1 MQVPRENF
9 YEAIVGNPL
18 PIKVQAW
25 WTSSPCAKRGIVVQT
40 LSYFAESSCMG
51 KGKWVQKVIARSD
64 LVARWKMWCPAC
76 SWGVW
81 HSLGLGS
88 NCEQPVKR
96 RGRRGRYETL
106 CPCAALLPGNMGC
119 CCFRICHC
127 FCSRIYLW
135 MKGSGS
141 SGHAEMAEM
150 ALKSR
155 SLNLVI

>member
-9 YEAIVGNPL
+9 YEAVIGNPL

-40 LSYFAESSCMG
+40 VSYFAERSCMG
-51 KGKWVQKVIARSD
+51 KGKWVQKVIARSY
-64 LVARWKMWCPAC
+64 LVARWKMWCPGC

-96 RGRRGRYETL
+96 SIGEEGDMKPCVLVLLFRQGTWVAAAFAFATASAQEYTYEWRGLGVQTMLKWLKWLLNRGVW
-106 CPCAALLPGNMGC
+106 
-119 CCFRICHC
+119 I
-127 FCSRIYLW
+127 
-135 MKGSGS
+135 
-141 SGHAEMAEM
+141 
-150 ALKSR
+150 
-155 SLNLVI
+155 